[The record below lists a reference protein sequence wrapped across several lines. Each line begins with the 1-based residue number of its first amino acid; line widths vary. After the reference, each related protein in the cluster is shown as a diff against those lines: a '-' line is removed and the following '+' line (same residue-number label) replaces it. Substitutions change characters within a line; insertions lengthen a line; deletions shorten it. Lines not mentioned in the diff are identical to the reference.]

1 MICCLKYNFDWLERD
16 KSEFDCRK
24 NKIHLDK
31 YIRLPDWESKIR
43 HPVQKTN
50 IFVIIGQTLD
60 VEKYDKN
67 QVNSL

>member
-1 MICCLKYNFDWLERD
+1 MKY
-16 KSEFDCRK
+16 
-24 NKIHLDK
+24 KIRLDE
-31 YIRLPDWESKIR
+31 YIRLPDWESKIC
-43 HPVQKTN
+43 HPVRKTN